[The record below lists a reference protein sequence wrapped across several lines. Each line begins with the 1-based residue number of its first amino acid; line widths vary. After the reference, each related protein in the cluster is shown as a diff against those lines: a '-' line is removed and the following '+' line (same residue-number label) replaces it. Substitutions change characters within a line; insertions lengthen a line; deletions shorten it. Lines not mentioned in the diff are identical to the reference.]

1 LRLLLFI
8 TGSLKRISCGFF
20 ICLEVIMSQNI
31 VSALGAGSGI
41 DTAALV
47 SSLVDIERLA
57 PQGRIDTKRTTAEAQ
72 ISDFGLVSSALS
84 VLQDAAKALNSADT
98 FNTKAASF
106 TDSSVFTPVSLDPEA
121 QTGDYS
127 FEVSQ
132 LAQAQSL
139 SSSALFTAPTD
150 AVGEGT
156 LTFDF
161 GSWDV
166 VTPPANPATFTA
178 NTAITSQVITIDGTN
193 NTLNGLAKAINA
205 ADFGVQASIVNDGAG
220 YRLITRATSGLD
232 TQLQMTVAESG
243 GSPTNTD
250 NTGLSRFAFNASAF
264 QMTQNQ
270 IGQDSILTVNGLEV
284 TRSSNTINDI
294 IDGFEFTISGVTA
307 ANESINVSIDEDKSA
322 GETAVRDFFAAY
334 NTFLEVLEPITG
346 YNTET
351 EAYGSLAKDSLAKNI
366 PTQIR
371 QLLVGTV
378 TGLDSTFTSL
388 TNVGIRTELDGTL
401 SIDEAD
407 FSAAINENYD
417 LFKQLFIPVTD
428 STTDQIIVNST
439 GKKTTAGEYAVVIT
453 QPPTKGTLVGV
464 DMADD
469 LIAELTTAS
478 TASAVL
484 TGAAPTAVLTDFVAA
499 SGNFTAAAASL
510 PLDLAT
516 QSAGATDY
524 DFTITVD
531 SVASAANISLP
542 VADYAS
548 YAAMA
553 TALETAV
560 NADAN
565 ISGVTVTYDTD
576 HFVFTSST
584 TGAASSVALTAVGVN
599 ANDLGISGGTATA
612 GTGGATDYDFTIAV
626 DGTTSG
632 TISITPGVY
641 ATFDDLATHLTT
653 QINADATLTAASA
666 SVVVTHNGSAF
677 VVTSNATGSSSTIA
691 NATAVG
697 SEAAS
702 LGITTGTAVQGG
714 TAPQYDFSIAVNGT
728 TSGTISLTAA
738 VYADKDALA
747 TEIQTQINADTLL
760 TAAGAAVNVTY
771 DSGTDSFTI
780 ESRLYGSS
788 STVVVTNIGA
798 SAADLG
804 LDGGVSTT
812 GINVAGTIDGVSGFG
827 TGNVLLPALGQPG
840 ESLGLIIGENATSGT
855 VNFSRGFGGQ
865 LEKLIDVFLE
875 NTGIIRLRE
884 DSLNASLESL
894 DDDQTTLDRR
904 IESYEERLT
913 SQFIA
918 MEAIVRSLQ
927 DSSSFLEST
936 LENLL
941 KSYTNNN

>member
-1 LRLLLFI
+1 
-8 TGSLKRISCGFF
+8 
-20 ICLEVIMSQNI
+20 MSQNI

-41 DTAALV
+41 DTTALV

-57 PQGRIDTKRTTAEAQ
+57 PQGRIDTKRTTTETQ
-72 ISDFGLVSSALS
+72 ISDFGLLSSALS
-84 VLQDAAKALNSADT
+84 VLQDAAVALNSADT
-98 FNTKAASF
+98 FNSKAASF
-106 TDSSVFTPVSLDPEA
+106 TDSSVFVPVSLDPEA
-121 QTGDYS
+121 QVGDYS
-127 FEVSQ
+127 FAVTQ

-139 SSSALFTAPTD
+139 SSSALFTAPTNS
-150 AVGEGT
+150 VGEGT

-166 VTPPANPATFTA
+166 VVPPANPATFSA
-178 NTAITSQVITIDGTN
+178 NSEVTSQVITIDGSN
-193 NTLNGLAKAINA
+193 NTLNGLAKAIND
-205 ADFGVQASIVNDGAG
+205 ADFGVQASIVNDGNG
-220 YRLITRATSGLD
+220 YRLITRAASGLD
-232 TQLQMTVAESG
+232 TQLQITAAESG

-250 NTGLSRFAFNASAF
+250 NAGLSRFAFNASAF

-270 IGQDSILTVNGLEV
+270 LGQDSELTVNGLQV
-284 TRSSNTINDI
+284 TRDSNTIDDV
-294 IDGFEFTISGVTA
+294 IDGFEFTISGLTE
-307 ANESINVSIDEDKSA
+307 ANESVNVSIDEDKSA
-322 GETAVRDFFAAY
+322 GETAVRDFFTAY

-346 YNTET
+346 YNLET
-351 EAYGSLAKDSLAKNI
+351 EDYGSLAKDSLAKNI

-401 SIDEAD
+401 SIDEDD
-407 FSAAINENYD
+407 FSAALADNYD
-417 LFKQLFIPVTD
+417 LFKQLFIPV
-428 STTDQIIVNST
+428 STSSNDQITVNST
-439 GKKTTAGEYAVVIT
+439 GTNTTAGEYAVVIT
-453 QPPTKGTLVGV
+453 QVPTQGNVVGT

-484 TGAAPTAVLTDFVAA
+484 TGAAPTAVLADFVAG
-499 SGNFTAAAASL
+499 SGDFTAGAAIL

-524 DFTITVD
+524 DFSITVD
-531 SVASAANISLP
+531 GVASAANISLP
-542 VADYAS
+542 VADYVS

-560 NADAN
+560 NGDAN
-565 ISGVTVTYDTD
+565 ISDVTVAYDTD
-576 HFVFTSST
+576 HFVLTSST
-584 TGAASSVALTAVGVN
+584 TGAASSVALTAVGGS
-599 ANDLGISGGTATA
+599 ADDLGISTGTATA
-612 GTGGATDYDFTIAV
+612 GTGGATDYDFTLEI

-632 TISITPGVY
+632 TISITPGTY

-653 QINADATLTAASA
+653 QINADATLTIASA
-666 SVVVTHNGSAF
+666 SVTVTHNGSAF
-677 VVTSNATGSSSTIA
+677 VVTSDATGSSSTID
-691 NATAVG
+691 NATLVG

-702 LGITTGTAVQGG
+702 LGMTTGTAVQGG
-714 TAPQYDFSIAVNGT
+714 TAPQYDFSIDVNGT
-728 TSGTISLTAA
+728 TSGTISISAA

-747 TEIQTQINADTLL
+747 TEIQSQINADSLL
-760 TAAGAAVNVTY
+760 TAAGTSVNVTY
-771 DSGTDSFTI
+771 DSGSDSFTI

-788 STVVVTNIGA
+788 STVSVTNIGA

-804 LDGGVSTT
+804 LGGGASTT
-812 GINVAGTIDGVSGFG
+812 GINVAGTIDGVAGFG
-827 TGNVLLPALGQPG
+827 TGNVLLPALGEDG
-840 ESLGLIIGENATSGT
+840 ESMGLIIGESATSAT

-865 LEKLIDVFLE
+865 LERLIEVFLE
-875 NTGIIRLRE
+875 NTGVISLRE
-884 DSLNASLESL
+884 DSLSDNLEGL
-894 DDDQTTLDRR
+894 EGDQENLDRR
-904 IESYEERLT
+904 IESYRERLT

-927 DSSSFLEST
+927 DSGAFLEST

-941 KSYTNNN
+941 NANNNN